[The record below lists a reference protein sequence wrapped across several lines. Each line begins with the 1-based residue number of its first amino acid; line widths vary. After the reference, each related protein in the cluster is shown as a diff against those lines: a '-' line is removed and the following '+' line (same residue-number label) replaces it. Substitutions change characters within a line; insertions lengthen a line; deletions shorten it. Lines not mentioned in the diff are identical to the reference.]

1 MNRLLLSTIALA
13 LAAAPA
19 SAQSAAEKT
28 CTITTVPRPI
38 PTEVRETS
46 GIARGRTNPDVFWT
60 HNDSGNE
67 SELFA
72 LTTDGQLAARV
83 AIEGAKL
90 SDWEDIEAGPCGDDN
105 CLYLAD
111 TGDNAER
118 RARITI
124 HEVIEPKLPAT
135 SVRINRS
142 IVARY
147 ADGPRDAEA
156 LFRLPNGELFIVS
169 KGRSQPIAVYQ
180 LRLAGTNEEA
190 TLERVR
196 ELFPVP
202 KDQRDRVSSA
212 TASPNGE
219 WVAIRTYRTLYIFRT
234 QQLLNGGEA
243 HITFSLEPLAEKQGE
258 AIALDDDGKVWL
270 TSEAEQKKD
279 QPTFAGLQCTLN

>member
-1 MNRLLLSTIALA
+1 MNRILLTIIALA
-13 LAAAPA
+13 LVWVPA
-19 SAQSAAEKT
+19 SAQTTAMQT
-28 CTITTVPRPI
+28 CTIATATKPI

-46 GIARGRTNPDVFWT
+46 GLARGRTNPDVFWT

-67 SELFA
+67 TELFA
-72 LTTDGQLAARV
+72 LSTDGTLAARV
-83 AIEGAKL
+83 TIEGAKL
-90 SDWEDIEAGPCGDDN
+90 SDWEDIEAGPCGDAN

-135 SVRINRS
+135 TARINRS

-147 ADGPRDAEA
+147 SDGPQDAEA
-156 LFRLPNGELFIVS
+156 LFRLPDGELFIVS
-169 KGRSQPIAVYQ
+169 KGRRKPIAVYQ
-180 LRLAGTNEEA
+180 LRNGGANGEA

-196 ELFPVP
+196 ELFPAP
-202 KDQRDRVSSA
+202 TDERDRVSAA

-219 WVAIRTYRTLYIFRT
+219 WVAIRTYRTLYIFGT

-243 HITFSLEPLAEKQGE
+243 AITFSLEPLAEKQGE
-258 AIALDDDGKVWL
+258 AVALDDDGKVWL

-279 QPTFAGLQCTLN
+279 QPTMASLQCTLN